1 MDVENVVRKSGLEM
15 VMSNSTWNL
24 PSFQD
29 LGTKLVALSAFS
41 TQLKDLR
48 RKDNEKKKMNIRVWL
63 YIAKFHQSNQS
74 LSK

>member
-15 VMSNSTWNL
+15 VMSNSTRNL

-48 RKDNEKKKMNIRVWL
+48 RKDNEKKKMNIRV
-63 YIAKFHQSNQS
+63 
-74 LSK
+74 